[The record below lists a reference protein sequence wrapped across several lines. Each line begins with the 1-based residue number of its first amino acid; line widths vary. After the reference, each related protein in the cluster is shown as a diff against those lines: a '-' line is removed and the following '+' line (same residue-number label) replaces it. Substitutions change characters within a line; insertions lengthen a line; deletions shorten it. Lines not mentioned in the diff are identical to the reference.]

1 MTDAVIFVDFLFH
14 LLETLNS
21 LVEFLTLLERCPYSE
36 FFWSLFSR
44 IWTEYGE
51 MRGKTD
57 QKNTDYGHFSCSVD
71 QPYFLEGD
79 RFISQNVRN
88 TKKYLITWNALYL

>member
-14 LLETLNS
+14 LLGALNS
-21 LVEFLTLLERCPYSE
+21 LVKLSTLLETCPYLE

-44 IWTEYGE
+44 IWTEYRE

-57 QKNTDYGHFSCSVD
+57 QRNSEYVHFSCSVD
-71 QPYFLEGD
+71 QP
-79 RFISQNVRN
+79 
-88 TKKYLITWNALYL
+88 

>member
-21 LVEFLTLLERCPYSE
+21 LVKLLTLLEKCPFAE
-36 FFWSLFSR
+36 FFWSVFSR
-44 IWTEYGE
+44 IWTQYGE

-57 QKNTDYGHFSCSVD
+57 QKNSEYGHFSYSAD
-71 QPYFLEGD
+71 KP
-79 RFISQNVRN
+79 
-88 TKKYLITWNALYL
+88 